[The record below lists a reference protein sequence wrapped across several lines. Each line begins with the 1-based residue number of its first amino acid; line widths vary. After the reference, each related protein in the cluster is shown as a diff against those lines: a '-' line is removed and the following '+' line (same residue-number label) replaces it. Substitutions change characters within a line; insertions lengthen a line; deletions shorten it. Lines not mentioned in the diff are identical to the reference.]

1 MSTEIV
7 FHRFSIMS
15 LFQNRKLSEQCF
27 SAASDSARDKYEQL
41 TQQKIKLQ
49 RKLQELEAQG
59 KSGSGEYKNLQS
71 QLERINS
78 QL

>member
-1 MSTEIV
+1 MPAEIV

-27 SAASDSARDKYEQL
+27 SAAADGARDKYEQL

-59 KSGSGEYKNLQS
+59 KGSSDEYKNLQS
-71 QLERINS
+71 QLESINS